1 MLCQVSQQRR
11 ILKFLE
17 VGGPFALRRLGF
29 KISLVNSSGF
39 IHSVLFSTVT
49 ICELSSSCR
58 SDRLAESAIDV
69 FIFRLLLILTGVIF
83 LLCPKVVR
91 IKDRA
96 DACVPM
102 IGRLGNNWWSNLA
115 PIALRCAAVALRFP
129 YIACHGLRLVH
140 SSVILLNLR

>member
-1 MLCQVSQQRR
+1 MLCQVGQQRR
-11 ILKFLE
+11 ILKFLQ
-17 VGGPFALRRLGF
+17 VGGPLALRRLGF

-39 IHSVLFSTVT
+39 IHSVFFGTVT

-69 FIFRLLLILTGVIF
+69 FIFRLLLILPRIIF
-83 LLCPKVVR
+83 LLSPEVVR

-102 IGRLGNNWWSNLA
+102 IRRLGNNWWSHFT
-115 PIALRCAAVALRFP
+115 PVALRCAAVALRFP

-140 SSVILLNLR
+140 SSVIFLNLW